1 MINNK
6 NFSYIL
12 IIILALFV
20 SGCSNIKYLPP
31 GEDLYTGASINI
43 QPRETVKRKN
53 IRSELDDVARPKP
66 NSSFLG
72 LRPKLW
78 FYNIAG
84 ENADKGIRKWLKTKL
99 GEPPVLLSEVDPDL
113 MSDLMKS
120 RLDNLGY
127 FKSRVDHEVKVKK
140 RKAEVGYTATVSEPY
155 KFNDIIYPRQPD
167 SLNTAIRQTQT
178 KALIFTG
185 KQYNLDN
192 LIDERARI
200 DNELKNQ
207 GYYFFNPDFLVYH
220 MDTTVGERKINV
232 VLTVK
237 PDTPSKAKKVFRLNN
252 IYVVPQY
259 SLTRKTR
266 VALRDTVYEHDLYF
280 IERASNFKHNVLRR
294 YIKLHEGEKYSKK
307 NHDLTISRL
316 MAMGVFKFVSVKFND
331 TLVGDSA
338 MLDAT
343 VNLTQLLPKTLKV
356 DLDIGS
362 KSTNYTGPTLSTN
375 FINRNLWRG
384 AELLIL
390 SLNGTYE
397 AQLSGPQKGFNS
409 WELGAGIQ
417 LVTPR
422 FFTPFKIKHENTLN
436 VPKTK
441 FDFQFRLLHRVELF
455 DMNGFNFTYGYLWKG
470 TERTEYEVNPIA
482 INYAKLRNTSESFEE
497 LLQRNPYLRRTFE
510 EQFTFGSTASYT
522 YSTLTGLPKRD
533 QYFLNVHFD
542 VSGNT
547 ASLANRVISG
557 EESTDERP
565 YKLFNTRFSQYSKLS
580 GDFRYYRNF
589 DANNKLASR
598 IILGAGIPYGN
609 SRVMPYTK
617 QFFSGGSNSIRAFLP
632 RSVGPGS
639 YRIPDSLSSAYL
651 DQSGDIKLEL
661 NAEYRFGII
670 SLLKGALFADAGN
683 VWLVRANE
691 FLPGAEFKTN
701 DFINEIAV
709 GGGVGLRLDL
719 SFFLIRFD
727 LGIPLRKPYL
737 PENERWVIDEIDFGS
752 PSWRRENIVLNIAV
766 GYPF

>member
-1 MINNK
+1 MMNNRKLINLM
-6 NFSYIL
+6 F
-12 IIILALFV
+12 IIGVLFV
-20 SGCSNIKYLPP
+20 SACSNTKYLAE
-31 GEDLYTGASINI
+31 GEVLYTGASINI
-43 QPRETVKRKN
+43 EPRETVKKKN
-53 IRSELDDVARPKP
+53 IRSELEDVARPEP

-84 ENADKGIRKWLKTKL
+84 EDADKGIKKWLKTKV
-99 GEPPVLLSEVDPDL
+99 GEPPVLLSEADPDL
-113 MSDLMKS
+113 MNDLMKS

-127 FKSRVDHEVKVKK
+127 FKSSVEHEVKIKNQ
-140 RKAEVGYTATVSEPY
+140 KAEIEYIATVSEPY
-155 KFNDIIYPRQPD
+155 KFNNIIYPQQRD

-178 KALIFTG
+178 EALIYKG
-185 KQYNLDN
+185 AQYNLDL
-192 LIDERARI
+192 LIDERARV

-207 GYYFFNPDFLVYH
+207 GYYYFNPDFLVYQ
-220 MDTTVGERKINV
+220 MDTTVGNRQINV
-232 VLTVK
+232 LLGVK
-237 PDTPSKAKKVFRLNN
+237 PDTPAKAKEVYRLNN
-252 IYVVPQY
+252 IYVMPQF
-259 SLTRKTR
+259 SLTRKSR
-266 VALRDTVYEHDLYF
+266 VALRDTVYEHNLYF

-294 YIKLHEGEKYSKK
+294 YIKLYEGDKYSKQ

-316 MAMGVFKFVSVKFND
+316 MAMGVFKFVSVNFND
-331 TLVGDSA
+331 TLVNDST

-356 DLDIGS
+356 DLEVGS
-362 KSTNYTGPTLSTN
+362 KSTNYTGPTLSTT
-375 FINRNLWRG
+375 FTNRNLWRG

-390 SLNGTYE
+390 NFNGTYE
-397 AQLSGPQKGFNS
+397 VQVSGPQKGFNS

-422 FFTPFKIKHENTLN
+422 FLTPFKIRHQYTLN

-441 FDFQFRLLHRVELF
+441 FDLQFRTLHRVELF
-455 DMNGFNFTYGYLWKG
+455 DMNGFSFTYGYLWKE

-482 INYAKLRNTSESFEE
+482 INYAKLLNTTDRFEQI
-497 LLQRNPYLRRTFE
+497 LQRNPYLRRTFE

-522 YSTLTGLPKRD
+522 YSTLMGVPKRD
-533 QYFLNVHFD
+533 EYYLNLHLD
-542 VSGNT
+542 VSGNA
-547 ASLANRVISG
+547 ASLAHRVLSG

-565 YKLFNTRFSQYSKLS
+565 YELFNTRFSQYSKLS
-580 GDFRYYRNF
+580 SDFRYYSNF
-589 DANNKLASR
+589 DENNKLATR
-598 IILGAGIPYGN
+598 IIIGAGIPYGN

-639 YRIPDSLSSAYL
+639 YRIPDSLATGYL

-670 SLLKGALFADAGN
+670 SILKGALFADAGN
-683 VWLVRANE
+683 VWLMRANE
-691 FLPGAEFKTN
+691 YLPGGEFQTN
-701 DFINEIAV
+701 DFLSEVAV
-709 GGGVGLRLDL
+709 GGGFGLRIDL
-719 SFFLIRFD
+719 SFFLLRFD

-737 PENERWVIDEIDFGS
+737 PENERWVVNEIDFGS
-752 PSWRRENIVLNIAV
+752 PSWRRDNLVLNIAV